1 MAVQDCNFTALSS
14 WLGILMRHCRFLSQ
28 QTYVTLHI
36 GGNLTAS
43 AKQQGEFVGRRVC
56 SGTAEGFNQAA
67 AAAAHSPESELLHL
81 VVFLVSEDI
90 ELEVE
95 LSDERLAVLQ
105 VAGQLSLALHR
116 LAALCSR
123 HVLQIK
129 KKEDQIHESSKS
141 ETRKMSNPTCVQPY
155 QPRPCV

>member
-1 MAVQDCNFTALSS
+1 
-14 WLGILMRHCRFLSQ
+14 MRHCRFRSQ

-36 GGNLTAS
+36 GGNLTAN
-43 AKQQGEFVGRRVC
+43 AKQQGEFVGRQVC
-56 SGTAEGFNQAA
+56 SGTAEGFNQPAA
-67 AAAAHSPESELLHL
+67 LAADSPESELLHL
-81 VVFLVSEDI
+81 VVFLVSEDF

-129 KKEDQIHESSKS
+129 KKRKKDQIHESSKS
-141 ETRKMSNPTCVQPY
+141 ETRKVSNPTCVQPY
-155 QPRPCV
+155 QLRPCV